1 MRNHLAL
8 IPTWRYYNLFTIR
21 PEALN
26 QSASWFRLQD
36 PSPLLDY
43 LHQHKCTIESGRGC
57 WRCPQEGSFLDN
69 CTITY
74 PFRRPVFIFVSCSL
88 ILPEQHIVI
97 SAWRARWIALFL
109 ISPTHP
115 PSSAPPYLYRIFYGR
130 TKKRIDSSF
139 NRHLFRLLILLSP
152 HHSQS
157 PFPSNI
163 SRTSHHL
170 VLSLPF
176 DLSPPC
182 LVILCFNFLQFKLS
196 RFCQVLWVVLSFKS
210 ISY

>member
-109 ISPTHP
+109 ISHPSPLLCTTLFISHLLWTNQEAYRFVIQPT
-115 PSSAPPYLYRIFYGR
+115 LI
-130 TKKRIDSSF
+130 SSF
-139 NRHLFRLLILLSP
+139 DLVITTS
-152 HHSQS
+152 
-157 PFPSNI
+157 FPI
-163 SRTSHHL
+163 
-170 VLSLPF
+170 SLP
-176 DLSPPC
+176 
-182 LVILCFNFLQFKLS
+182 I
-196 RFCQVLWVVLSFKS
+196 
-210 ISY
+210 